1 MEAVVCHHKLTIVKN
16 SWETL
21 LVLLFGT
28 LCMFMVLELETYKFE
43 V

>member
-16 SWETL
+16 GWETL

-28 LCMFMVLELETYKFE
+28 LLVLELETYKFE